1 MPQLDFANPLM
12 LSKLVWLLIIFGLLY
27 FVLKNYALPQV
38 ASVLDERAARIA
50 ADLNAARDAQAAGE
64 AALAELRAATAAA
77 RSEAQAAV
85 AAAMAEANAKAAAEA
100 EQINARLNA
109 QVAEAEARVRAAR
122 DSAMGA
128 LREVALDTT
137 QAMLAK
143 LQVNA
148 AANDVSAA
156 VDRAAGSEGR
166 SAAGGRA

>member
-27 FVLKNYALPQV
+27 YVLKNYALPRV

-85 AAAMAEANAKAAAEA
+85 AAAMAEANAKAAAQA

-109 QVAEAEARVRAAR
+109 QVTEAEARVRAAR
-122 DSAMGA
+122 DAAMA
-128 LREVALDTT
+128 SLTMVANDTT
-137 QAMLAK
+137 QALLAK
-143 LQVNA
+143 LNVSADAGAVEAAVGRA
-148 AANDVSAA
+148 AA
-156 VDRAAGSEGR
+156 GR
-166 SAAGGRA
+166 G